1 MNIKLIFRDYDQRYD
16 GHMNPIPSLGNVP
29 IKETGT
35 EYLVEVIEEGK
46 VSTYIFESF
55 LEMKFWAMTIP
66 HFRVKK
72 FFGLI
77 SITKRIIYERDW

>member
-16 GHMNPIPSLGNVP
+16 NHMNPIPPLGNVP

-55 LEMKFWAMTIP
+55 LEMKLWAMTVP
-66 HFRVKK
+66 YFRVKK
-72 FFGLI
+72 FFGLV